1 RCRPSGKT
9 LTMDSEPVPTP
20 AVAAER
26 SRLLTDFVA
35 LTKPRVNLLVLVTT
49 VIGFHL
55 GNRGGATDLA
65 LLLNTVIG
73 TFLVASGA
81 AAFNQVLERDVDAR
95 MHRTMMRP
103 LPDRRLNLLDATLF
117 AAALSGIG
125 VLQVALC
132 RNGVGATG
140 GAAALA

>member
-1 RCRPSGKT
+1 
-9 LTMDSEPVPTP
+9 MDSEPVPTA
-20 AVAAER
+20 AVAPAER
-26 SRLLTDFVA
+26 SRLLADFVT

-81 AAFNQVLERDVDAR
+81 AAQPIIGGSAPGTAPTTVASDVTR
-95 MHRTMMRP
+95 
-103 LPDRRLNLLDATLF
+103 F
-117 AAALSGIG
+117 SG
-125 VLQVALC
+125 V
-132 RNGVGATG
+132 
-140 GAAALA
+140 